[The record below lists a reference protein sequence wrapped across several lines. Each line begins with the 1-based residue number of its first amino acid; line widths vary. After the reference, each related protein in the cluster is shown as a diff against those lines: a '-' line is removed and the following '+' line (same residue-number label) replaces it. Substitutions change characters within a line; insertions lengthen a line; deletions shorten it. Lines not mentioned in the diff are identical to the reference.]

1 MAAAAI
7 GSSTATTIALITAAA
22 KEVGQ
27 KVESTLAP
35 PFLSSAARSSVAAA
49 RGVTVTVTTWPAAAS
64 GLVDGSALLLRV
76 AGAFLLLRG
85 GLHVLIGGAALLH
98 VVRAALLREGQR
110 NIRIFTQEYL
120 KYFEK

>member
-35 PFLSSAARSSVAAA
+35 PFLASAARSSVAAA
-49 RGVTVTVTTWPAAAS
+49 RGVTVTVTT
-64 GLVDGSALLLRV
+64 
-76 AGAFLLLRG
+76 
-85 GLHVLIGGAALLH
+85 
-98 VVRAALLREGQR
+98 
-110 NIRIFTQEYL
+110 
-120 KYFEK
+120 